1 MDRFDFS
8 VFPNLETQRLLLKEI
23 TKDDAEALYAMR
35 TNPDVMRYIDRPI
48 PSSIDE
54 VIDLIEKMKIMKE
67 NGEGIS
73 WGMYLKENPN
83 LQIGNIGFFRSM
95 PEHFR
100 AEIGYMLTP
109 SEHRKGL
116 MFEAMQ
122 KVLEYGFDSMKLH
135 SVEAHINAMN
145 DASASILEKA
155 GFVREAYFKEN
166 YFFNNKFI
174 DTAVY
179 SLIYDK

>member
-1 MDRFDFS
+1 MEKFDFS
-8 VFPNLETQRLLLKEI
+8 VFPKLETERLLLKEI
-23 TKDDAEALYAMR
+23 TVDDAEALFSMR
-35 TNPDVMRYIDRPI
+35 TNSEVMRYIDRPI
-48 PSSIDE
+48 PESINE
-54 VIDLIEKMKIMKE
+54 VIDLIDKMKVMKE

-73 WGMYLKENPN
+73 WGIFLKENPN

-109 SEHRKGL
+109 SEHRKGI

-122 KVLEYGFDSMKLH
+122 KVLEYGFNEMKLH
-135 SVEAHINAMN
+135 SVEAHINALN
-145 DASASILEKA
+145 DASANILLKA

-179 SLIYDK
+179 SIINNK

>member
-1 MDRFDFS
+1 MNKFDFS
-8 VFPNLETQRLLLKEI
+8 VFPVLETARLILKEI
-23 TKDDAEALYAMR
+23 TLDDAEALYEIR
-35 TNPDVMRYIDRPI
+35 KNPYVMRYIDRPI

-54 VIDLIEKMKIMKE
+54 VIDLIEKMKVMKE

-73 WGMYLKENPN
+73 WGIFLKENPN
-83 LQIGNIGFFRSM
+83 LQIGNIGYFRSM

-100 AEIGYMLTP
+100 AEIGYMLIP
-109 SEHRKGL
+109 SEHRKGI

-122 KVLEYGFDSMKLH
+122 KVLEYGFNVMKLH
-135 SVEAHINAMN
+135 SVEAHINALN
-145 DASASILEKA
+145 DASANILVKA

-166 YFFNNKFI
+166 YFFNEKFI

-179 SLIYDK
+179 SLIYEK